1 MYENDNFLIDKKAG
15 NTDMQRK
22 FLFSKPVV
30 LHKMKLD
37 EILGDETIA
46 IKIEFLGIDR
56 STKIS
61 IQDPFN
67 GGYIFKR
74 KYSSYLVPL
83 FIFST
88 LGMAWQE
95 PSLTDFSNEVFTDS
109 LGKPKN
115 WLTFCLSSN
124 FR

>member
-1 MYENDNFLIDKKAG
+1 MYENDDFLNDKKAG

-30 LHKMKLD
+30 LHKIKLD

-74 KYSSYLVPL
+74 KFSSYLVPL

-88 LGMAWQE
+88 LGMTWQE

-115 WLTFCLSSN
+115 
-124 FR
+124 